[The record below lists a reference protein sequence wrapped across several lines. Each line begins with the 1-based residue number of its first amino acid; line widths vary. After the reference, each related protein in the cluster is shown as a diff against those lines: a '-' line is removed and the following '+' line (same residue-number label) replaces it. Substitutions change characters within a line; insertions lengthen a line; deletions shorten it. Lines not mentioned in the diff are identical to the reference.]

1 MRTFSY
7 HRPIRTQQ
15 GFTLIEL
22 MIVVAIIG
30 ILAAVGIPAYQDYTA
45 KARISEGPNIAS
57 PAMTALGVACS
68 DGSLAA
74 NLGHTA
80 LGLPAN
86 DTDINGNYVRS
97 VGARGTSPTEGTVTI
112 TYNANA
118 GTEASGQTLIYTG
131 TCAPGSGMR
140 WTIGEGE
147 AGGTLPPR
155 IRPRT
160 PAAPTS
166 GGSGGGT
173 GGTGTPG

>member
-1 MRTFSY
+1 MRMSSS
-7 HRPIRTQQ
+7 HRLMKAQQ

-45 KARISEGPNIAS
+45 KARIAEGPNLAS

-74 NLGHTA
+74 NLGHTV
-80 LGLPAN
+80 LGLPEN
-86 DTDINGNYVRS
+86 DSDINGNYVTS
-97 VGARGTSPTEGTVTI
+97 VAARGTSATSGIVTI

-118 GTEASGQTLIYTG
+118 GTEANGKTLIYTG
-131 TCAPGSGMR
+131 TCAAGSGMR
-140 WTIGEGE
+140 WNIADGT
-147 AGGTLPPR
+147 AGGTLPAR

-160 PAAPTS
+160 PSAPAA
-166 GGSGGGT
+166 GGA
-173 GGTGTPG
+173 